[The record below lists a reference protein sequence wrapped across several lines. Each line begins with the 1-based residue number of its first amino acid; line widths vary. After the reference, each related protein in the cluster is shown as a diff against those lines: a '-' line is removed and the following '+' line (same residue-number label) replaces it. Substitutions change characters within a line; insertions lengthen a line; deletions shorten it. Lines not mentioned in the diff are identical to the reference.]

1 MERMRHIPQGIGMY
15 LGKWAINM
23 KQKTATQV
31 RRHAEGKMSCTH
43 QSDEVGPEQIH
54 ERIEGVRW
62 QIERESFL
70 RGECS
75 LEICIL
81 CCASLPRSNLFLSS
95 HEMEVLKKTP

>member
-1 MERMRHIPQGIGMY
+1 MERMRHIPQGIGTY

-70 RGECS
+70 HGECS
-75 LEICIL
+75 LRFVFYVVCPYHGPICFEF
-81 CCASLPRSNLFLSS
+81 P
-95 HEMEVLKKTP
+95 